1 MKLSLKLIAA
11 LGAAGIFSLTA
22 ARPTFATSPDYI
34 VTTTTGASIVPGTSD
49 VGNHCDDCLT
59 NDIPLPFPVIFYD
72 QVFTTFDVSSN
83 GHLTFTNAG
92 NSDYD
97 FCLPHNTISY
107 LIAPGSADLF
117 TNDSGSGQ
125 GIFTSVSGVAP
136 NRIFNIEWRTKYCC
150 DNGPPTVNFE
160 IRLYEGKQR
169 IDFIYGAVNGHLDGI
184 GVQRDTGSQFTLAP
198 ISCGNAPAAGTQ
210 YTFTI
215 PCTPTV
221 GQAFTVLNT
230 NDSGTGSLRQ
240 AILDANANPGGDSI
254 VFDSGVIGTITL
266 TSGELLITECLF
278 INGPGANI
286 LAVNGNAASRV
297 FDISSGIDVTISG
310 LTITNG
316 NAGDFGGGI
325 FNNGATLTI
334 TDSTLSGNSAGSGGG
349 IFNDERSG
357 IATLQITNSTLSGN
371 SAAGSGSGIYNFGG
385 AATITNS
392 TLSGNSGGSGGG
404 IFNDGITVHSATLQI
419 TNSTL
424 SGNSA
429 VGSSGGGIYNF
440 GGAATITNSTLSGNS
455 GGSGGGIFN
464 DGSAGSATFEI
475 GNTILKTG
483 AAGENIF
490 NNSGTVT
497 SDGYNLS
504 SDNGGGFLTAT
515 GDQINT
521 DPLLGPLQDNGGPT
535 FTHALLVGSPAID
548 TGKDLSGTGQD
559 QRGSVRPFDLAC
571 IPNASGG
578 DGSDIGAYEVQNT
591 APTISAASG
600 VTRQQDAG
608 VSNSSI
614 ARVND
619 AEDPKNTL
627 SVTVNGST
635 SATTSGV
642 TISNIVV
649 DSSGNV
655 TADIAAACGA
665 TAADFTLRVTDC
677 DGLFA
682 EATLHI
688 AVTAETTP
696 PVITSIS
703 ASPSVL
709 KPPNHTLRLVTVSV
723 SDSDNCDPNPV
734 CRIISVTSNQPD
746 SGCSS
751 GDKPNDI
758 QNISGLTVQLR
769 AERCGTGTS
778 RIYTITVQCTDAS
791 GNASTRTTTVT
802 VKK

>member
-1 MKLSLKLIAA
+1 MNRAPWRRALLLIQRKKFSFHTPLMKLSLKLIAA

-371 SAAGSGSGIYNFGG
+371 SA
-385 AATITNS
+385 
-392 TLSGNSGGSGGG
+392 
-404 IFNDGITVHSATLQI
+404 
-419 TNSTL
+419 
-424 SGNSA
+424 

-614 ARVND
+614 ATVND

-665 TAADFTLRVTDC
+665 TAADFTLRVTDSG
-677 DGLFA
+677 GLFA
-682 EATLHI
+682 EATLNV
-688 AVTAETTP
+688 AVTPETTP

-703 ASPSVL
+703 ASPNLL

>member
-404 IFNDGITVHSATLQI
+404 IFNDG
-419 TNSTL
+419 
-424 SGNSA
+424 
-429 VGSSGGGIYNF
+429 
-440 GGAATITNSTLSGNS
+440 
-455 GGSGGGIFN
+455 
-464 DGSAGSATFEI
+464 SAGSATFEI